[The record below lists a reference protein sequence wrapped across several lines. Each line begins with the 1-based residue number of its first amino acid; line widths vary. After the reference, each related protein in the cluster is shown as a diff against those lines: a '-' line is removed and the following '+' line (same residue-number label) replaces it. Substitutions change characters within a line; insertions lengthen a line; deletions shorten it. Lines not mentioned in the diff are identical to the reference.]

1 MTLTSNSAWR
11 RAFDRCVGLFA
22 VALAWELTSRSGL
35 LPAQFFPPISSVFI
49 ALVRAFNEGGLILDM
64 TMTLLRTLQGLL
76 IATIVGIFFAI
87 LTSTSRIADGLL
99 APIVEL
105 LRPIPS
111 AAMIPIAIFFV
122 GIGRGLFIFTVVFA
136 SVWPIY
142 VVSANALRSADR
154 TLIETGRS
162 FGCGR
167 WALLAHIRLPNAMP
181 EIVTGVRIGGGMA
194 LLAAILVEMLAGQ
207 RGLGYR
213 LFETAFALRTAEMFG
228 LVILCGFIGILLNY
242 LLLSVSA
249 FLTGWQLALSR
260 RAELDGGATA

>member
-1 MTLTSNSAWR
+1 MTSNNTVWR
-11 RAFDRCVGLFA
+11 NTLERGAGLCA
-22 VALAWELTSRSGL
+22 VALAWELTSRSEL
-35 LPAQFFPPISSVFI
+35 LPAQFFPPISAVFW
-49 ALVRAFNEGGLILDM
+49 ALVRAFNEGGLVFD
-64 TMTLLRTLQGLL
+64 TSMTLLRTLQGLL
-76 IATIVGIFFAI
+76 IATVLGVSFAI
-87 LTSTSRIADGLL
+87 LTSTSKIADGLL

-142 VVSANALRSADR
+142 VIGANSLRSADR
-154 TLIETGRS
+154 TLVETGRS

-167 WALLAHIRLPNAMP
+167 WALLFHVRLPNALP
-181 EIVTGVRIGGGMA
+181 EIFTGIRIGGGMA

-228 LVILCGFIGILLNY
+228 IVILCGFIGILLNY
-242 LLLSVSA
+242 LLVTLSSFVA
-249 FLTGWQLALSR
+249 GWQLALSR
-260 RAELDGGATA
+260 RSELGEEALA